1 MSLNEFISKLTPSDI
16 IQILGIIAS
25 FLTAFVAIIISLVT
39 MRQNSKMIEES
50 SRAIISIYPQ
60 SINTGTPML
69 FMVIKNFGNSP
80 AVISKFD
87 YDYDFTGCYRYR
99 SERDYLKDFI
109 GSSLAPGQSRIC
121 NIDYTKITRPVTF
134 SLEYQSGSKKY
145 QETLTVDLQAGVN
158 IPVPKTASVLL
169 KIILASSQDKSFSEN
184 LFTISATSSP
194 ILSPSKIFPLF
205 N

>member
-25 FLTAFVAIIISLVT
+25 FLTAFVDIIISLVT

-87 YDYDFTGCYRYR
+87 YDYDFTDCYRYR

-158 IPVPKTASVLL
+158 IPVPKTATSGKEL
-169 KIILASSQDKSFSEN
+169 Q
-184 LFTISATSSP
+184 TISYTLQEA
-194 ILSPSKIFPLF
+194 LQKNL
-205 N
+205 

>member
-25 FLTAFVAIIISLVT
+25 FLTAFVAIVISLVT

-80 AVISKFD
+80 AIISKFD
-87 YDYDFTGCYRYR
+87 YDYDFTARN
-99 SERDYLKDFI
+99 E
-109 GSSLAPGQSRIC
+109 
-121 NIDYTKITRPVTF
+121 
-134 SLEYQSGSKKY
+134 
-145 QETLTVDLQAGVN
+145 
-158 IPVPKTASVLL
+158 
-169 KIILASSQDKSFSEN
+169 II
-184 LFTISATSSP
+184 
-194 ILSPSKIFPLF
+194 
-205 N
+205 